1 MSGTDQ
7 NTEALLKSRES
18 VYGDRIDNMVRV
30 AQMWSG
36 FLGHEIQPWQAPVMF
51 ALYKVYRLG
60 ITPDY
65 SDNIDDVDGY
75 MQMFR
80 EVIGDD
86 MVQARTV
93 EEYLQKVNAP
103 TANREAEAEAEALA
117 EYEAGRDMAESM
129 RNEIEWERNISRQDG
144 A

>member
-1 MSGTDQ
+1 MSSTDQ
-7 NTEALLKSRES
+7 NTETLLKSRES

-36 FLGHEIQPWQAPVMF
+36 FLGHEIQPWQVPVMF

-93 EEYLQKVNAP
+93 EEYLAKVNGP
-103 TANREAEAEAEALA
+103 KNPEAEAEAEAME
-117 EYEAGRDMAESM
+117 EYKAQQDIIESM
-129 RNEIEWERNISRQDG
+129 QREMDWERNTGQGG